1 MCSPRRLLSAALV
14 LGTLAACGDDG
25 GKPRDAG
32 ADTPIDTPVACGGVT
47 AFTGDMVDWDS
58 TEASFCGVFGARWTV
73 RGDPACTAMT
83 APNGRFQ
90 LQIPRQAQTVVDIAP
105 PAAGSQCPGLSGT
118 PMNTYQ
124 LSGVAIASDAVV
136 AAGAPF
142 SFRARAMVQARVAT
156 LFAQIGQPL
165 ATDRGQLVVHVIGT
179 PRPVAIS
186 AAHAATQRFDGTSW
200 AAGDTGS
207 DVFFPN
213 VDLGGG
219 AVTVSMTGAS
229 VGTGSY
235 TLEPDKLTYLSV
247 IAN

>member
-1 MCSPRRLLSAALV
+1 M
-14 LGTLAACGDDG
+14 LGALAACGGGG
-25 GKPRDAG
+25 GKPSDAG
-32 ADTPIDTPVACGGVT
+32 ADTPIDTPVTCGGVT
-47 AFTGDMVDWDS
+47 AFTGDIVDWDS
-58 TEASFCGVFGARWTV
+58 TEASFCGVFGAKWTV
-73 RGDPACTAMT
+73 RADPACTATT

-90 LQIPRQAQTVVDIAP
+90 LQIPHQAQTSVDITP
-105 PAAGSQCPGLSGT
+105 PAAASPCPGLSGT

-124 LSGVAIASDAVV
+124 LPGVAIASDAVIS
-136 AAGAPF
+136 AGAPF

-165 ATDRGQLVVHVIGT
+165 ATDHGQLVVHVIGT
-179 PRPVAIS
+179 ARPVALS
-186 AAHAATQRFDGTSW
+186 AAHAATQRFDGTGW

-229 VGTGSY
+229 IGTGSY
-235 TLEPDKLTYLSV
+235 ALDPGKLTYLSV